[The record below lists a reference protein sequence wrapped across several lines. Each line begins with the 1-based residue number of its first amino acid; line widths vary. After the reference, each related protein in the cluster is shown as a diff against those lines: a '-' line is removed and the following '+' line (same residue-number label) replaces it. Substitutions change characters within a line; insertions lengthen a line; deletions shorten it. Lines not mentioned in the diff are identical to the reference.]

1 MVRSDRT
8 SVRALDRQ
16 RISHASFP
24 ASSADA
30 TLRIGNAMTAVP
42 NERSRGVQLVWAAS
56 ATISTALAFV
66 SYRYLAGQGPVPA
79 NVAANRHFD
88 PWIAVH
94 AAGAATALL
103 LGPWQFLRGLR
114 ARWPSVHRWIGRLYA
129 AGCASGGLA
138 ALVLAT
144 GLTTGPVAGA
154 GFATLG
160 LAWLATTGLAIREA
174 LARRIASHRRWMIR
188 SFALTLSAVT
198 LRLYLPL
205 SGVLIIDFS
214 TAYPA
219 IAWACWL
226 PNLVFAE
233 VYLRRWATGVDAARP
248 VTIPQE

>member
-1 MVRSDRT
+1 
-8 SVRALDRQ
+8 
-16 RISHASFP
+16 
-24 ASSADA
+24 
-30 TLRIGNAMTAVP
+30 MTAVP
-42 NERSRGVQLVWAAS
+42 IDRSRGVRLGWAAS
-56 ATISTALAFV
+56 ATISTALAVV

-88 PWIAVH
+88 PSIAVH
-94 AAGAATALL
+94 AGGAATALL
-103 LGPWQFLRGLR
+103 PGPWQFLPGLR

-174 LARRIASHRRWMIR
+174 LARRIASHRRRMIR
-188 SFALTLSAVT
+188 SFALTLSALT

-205 SGVLIIDFS
+205 SGVLSIDFQ

-219 IAWACWL
+219 IAWVCWL
-226 PNLVFAE
+226 PNLMLAE
-233 VYLRRWATGVDAARP
+233 VYLRRRATGVDAARP
-248 VTIPQE
+248 VTISQE

>member
-1 MVRSDRT
+1 
-8 SVRALDRQ
+8 
-16 RISHASFP
+16 
-24 ASSADA
+24 
-30 TLRIGNAMTAVP
+30 MTAVP
-42 NERSRGVQLVWAAS
+42 TNRSRGVRLGWAAS
-56 ATISTALAFV
+56 ATISTALAFL

-103 LGPWQFLRGLR
+103 LGPWQFLPGLR

-160 LAWLATTGLAIREA
+160 LAWLATTCLAIREA
-174 LARRIASHRRWMIR
+174 LSRRIASHRRWMIR

-205 SGVLIIDFS
+205 SGALTIDFPI
-214 TAYPA
+214 AYPV

-226 PNLVFAE
+226 PNLILAE
-233 VYLRRWATGVDAARP
+233 VYLRLRATEVNAARP
-248 VTIPQE
+248 VTISQE